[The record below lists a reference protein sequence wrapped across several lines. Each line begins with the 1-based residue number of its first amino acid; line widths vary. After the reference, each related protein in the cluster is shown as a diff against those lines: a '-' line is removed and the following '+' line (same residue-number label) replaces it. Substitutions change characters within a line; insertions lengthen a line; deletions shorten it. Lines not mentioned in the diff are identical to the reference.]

1 MEKKEEMLYQERMQ
15 RCQDA
20 IELKEPDRVPICP
33 MIGIVP
39 YTLDGCSNKDAMY
52 NYDRATKAIV
62 NFYKRYPM
70 LDVSQH
76 SGFRSGRANELAG
89 STMIDWPGRPGTK
102 VPDQSTFQVM
112 EFEYM
117 KENEYPEILQDFTG
131 FMLRKYIPRAFPN
144 LAGLSTIRFVPD
156 EILGTNALSGLYTP
170 EALKAYQLLGEIAKE
185 EEKRQT
191 ANNHCSKLVEDLGFP
206 PLYTGGGE
214 VPFDV
219 IGDYYRSTL
228 PTLMDQIEREEEM
241 EELCYRIADL
251 EIANFQA
258 FKENNYP
265 IKRVSFPMHKGMDGF
280 MGPEQYEKL
289 YWRPF
294 KKIINALLDMG
305 VTPYL
310 YTEGKYNTR
319 LEQLKDLPKGKC
331 MIHFEQVD
339 IRQAKRILGDNSCIV
354 GNFPMILLEMG
365 TPEQVT
371 EKVKELLDICMP
383 GGGYIFDCDGSIDIA
398 KEANLD
404 AMFSALEKY
413 GSYK

>member
-117 KENEYPEILQDFTG
+117 KEDEYPEILQDFTG

-170 EALKAYQLLGEIAKE
+170 EALNAYQLLGEDRK
-185 EEKRQT
+185 
-191 ANNHCSKLVEDLGFP
+191 SV
-206 PLYTGGGE
+206 
-214 VPFDV
+214 V
-219 IGDYYRSTL
+219 
-228 PTLMDQIEREEEM
+228 
-241 EELCYRIADL
+241 
-251 EIANFQA
+251 
-258 FKENNYP
+258 
-265 IKRVSFPMHKGMDGF
+265 
-280 MGPEQYEKL
+280 
-289 YWRPF
+289 
-294 KKIINALLDMG
+294 
-305 VTPYL
+305 
-310 YTEGKYNTR
+310 
-319 LEQLKDLPKGKC
+319 
-331 MIHFEQVD
+331 
-339 IRQAKRILGDNSCIV
+339 
-354 GNFPMILLEMG
+354 
-365 TPEQVT
+365 
-371 EKVKELLDICMP
+371 
-383 GGGYIFDCDGSIDIA
+383 
-398 KEANLD
+398 
-404 AMFSALEKY
+404 
-413 GSYK
+413 